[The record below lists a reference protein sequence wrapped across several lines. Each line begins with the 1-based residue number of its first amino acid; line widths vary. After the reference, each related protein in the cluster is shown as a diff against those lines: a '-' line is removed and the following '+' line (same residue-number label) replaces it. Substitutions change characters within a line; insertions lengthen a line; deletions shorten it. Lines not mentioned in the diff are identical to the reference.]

1 MMDSPFTR
9 CAPDEATGPSPQ
21 CEPYGNW
28 EQSASGKP
36 RTAHRRGSVKLLN
49 LQILR
54 TISVL
59 GTYGG
64 SVNVS
69 RVATGHP
76 VPTAPVAD
84 GSGEE
89 GTVSE
94 VRKVTIET
102 VARGAVSM
110 HHINANVN
118 VGGSLVDV
126 SCDSEGDSEL
136 QQLVDRLQDKLRALA
151 IEAVNTSL
159 HSS

>member
-1 MMDSPFTR
+1 M
-9 CAPDEATGPSPQ
+9 
-21 CEPYGNW
+21 
-28 EQSASGKP
+28 
-36 RTAHRRGSVKLLN
+36 
-49 LQILR
+49 
-54 TISVL
+54 
-59 GTYGG
+59 
-64 SVNVS
+64 
-69 RVATGHP
+69 
-76 VPTAPVAD
+76 
-84 GSGEE
+84 
-89 GTVSE
+89 SE